1 MPDTGGLLSS
11 LNANTLW
18 ASLLWGS
25 IGSGMAIYGWKQK
38 SMVPLGGGIVMVAL
52 SYFVGSAMWMSLA
65 SIGTIAAM
73 WWLKKQGY

>member
-1 MPDTGGLLSS
+1 MPDPSGLLSS

-18 ASLLWGS
+18 ASLIWGT
-25 IGSGMAIYGWKQK
+25 IGTGLTVYGWKQK

-52 SYFVGSAMWMSLA
+52 SYVVWSALWMSLG
-65 SIGTIAAM
+65 SIGTIAAI